1 MVQEDG
7 KWTRVAD
14 SKHAVSLGDDDHIVY
29 VFGSENRRILIDDVL
44 FTDYFELTE
53 QEKLIENGDNYFE
66 NWKEEAS
73 KINEIED
80 KKNVDI
86 MNQKYGV

>member
-1 MVQEDG
+1 MAKRSLNQISSDIMLVQN
-7 KWTRVAD
+7 
-14 SKHAVSLGDDDHIVY
+14 S
-29 VFGSENRRILIDDVL
+29 
-44 FTDYFELTE
+44 FELTE
-53 QEKLIENGDNYFE
+53 QEKLIEKGDNYFE